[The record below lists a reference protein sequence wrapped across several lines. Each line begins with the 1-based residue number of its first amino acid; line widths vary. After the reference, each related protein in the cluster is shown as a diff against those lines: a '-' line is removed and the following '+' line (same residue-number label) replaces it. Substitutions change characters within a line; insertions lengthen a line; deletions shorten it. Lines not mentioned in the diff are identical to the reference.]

1 MGLPAAGTERRS
13 AAVRA
18 EDAALK
24 AERQALKSIKA
35 DIQTIIDTYD
45 AMTNAQQRGA
55 FKDLCR
61 YEKRL
66 LAVLL
71 G

>member
-1 MGLPAAGTERRS
+1 MALPTINSERRS
-13 AAVRA
+13 AAVRT
-18 EDAALK
+18 EDAALR
-24 AERQALKSIKA
+24 AERVALKAIKA

-45 AMTNAQQRGA
+45 GMTANQQRGA

-61 YEKRL
+61 YQKRVI
-66 LAVLL
+66 AVLL